1 MKLLTWND
9 ALKTHID
16 VIDQQHHGL
25 VDLINATSTRLAA
38 ETTLGGSEV
47 RQLLGYLKD
56 YAEVHFSTEEALMA
70 LFGLAPDYMDRHH
83 RNHASFLARV
93 VEMVDD
99 AGEGSVIDGQHVLA
113 FLGDWLV
120 RHIQGEDQRMAQR
133 LHAVRLSVSP
143 SASETPLAARPAQGA
158 GRALLF
164 ADALAQGSADLLA
177 SETDVLALLAESEQA
192 ALVIALDANL
202 MPASVMHATT
212 AAANLLGSSVA
223 ALKSRSVASLFGGGE
238 SARFPVLMSEVLVS
252 GHFEGPL
259 QFVGSHADLI
269 GAQTRVSLLVLQG
282 QTVIL
287 VVFGAAV
294 GLRLVGGRD
303 VSPAAVPS
311 AAESAQVPGDAEG
324 GTVLS
329 RHPLF
334 SMLDRSELA
343 GLESASSLVRL
354 SKGQVLFHKGANPA
368 GLYMVISGH
377 VSLAV
382 ANSRGVEKVIGI
394 FGAQQ
399 VIGEMQVFAGGPSPV
414 TAQSLDPG
422 VVLLIPTVALHQ
434 LRASSPAFAAA
445 AIAYLG
451 NRLNELVGEIEALS
465 LHTAMERIIDHLF
478 EHAAISSR
486 GALEATLPAQKQII
500 ASRINLTPPTLS
512 RAFQQLSEAGL
523 IEVSG
528 RCVTISDR
536 EALLRYRVEY
546 AGG

>member
-16 VIDQQHHGL
+16 VIDQQHRGL
-25 VDLINATSTRLAA
+25 VDLINATSVRMAA
-38 ETTLGGSEV
+38 ETTLGSSEV

-70 LFGLAPDYMDRHH
+70 LFGLAPDYLDRHH
-83 RNHASFLARV
+83 RNHATFLARV
-93 VEMVDD
+93 VEMMDD
-99 AGEGSVIDGQHVLA
+99 TGEDGVLDGQRVLA

-133 LHAVRLSVSP
+133 LHTARLSAP
-143 SASETPLAARPAQGA
+143 SASAVTRPTTRPQHGT
-158 GRALLF
+158 GQVLIF
-164 ADALAQGSADLLA
+164 ADALAQGSAELQA

-192 ALVIALDANL
+192 ALVISLDANL
-202 MPASVMHATT
+202 MPAHVVHATA
-212 AAANLLGSSVA
+212 AAANLLGSSVP
-223 ALKSRSVASLFGGGE
+223 ALKACSAASLFGAGE

-259 QFVGSHADLI
+259 QFVGPHAGLI
-269 GAQTRVSLLVLQG
+269 GAQTRVTLLVLQG

-303 VSPAAVPS
+303 APSAAVPS
-311 AAESAQVPGDAEG
+311 TVGSAQVAGDAEG

-334 SMLDRSELA
+334 ARLSPSELA
-343 GLESASSLVRL
+343 SLEGASSLVRL
-354 SKGQVLFHKGANPA
+354 GKGQVLFHKGSDPA

-377 VSLAV
+377 VGLAV

-399 VIGEMQVFAGGPSPV
+399 VIGEVQVFAGGPSPV
-414 TAQSLDPG
+414 TAQSLDPS
-422 VVLLIPTVALHQ
+422 VVLLIPTVVLHQ

-445 AIAYLG
+445 AVSFLG
-451 NRLNELVGEIEALS
+451 KRLQEFIGEIEALS

-478 EHAAISSR
+478 EHAALNSR

-500 ASRINLTPPTLS
+500 ASRLNLTPPTLS

-528 RCVTISDR
+528 RCVTIPDR
-536 EALLRYRVEY
+536 DALLRYRVEH

>member
-99 AGEGSVIDGQHVLA
+99 AGEGGAIDGQHVLA

-133 LHAVRLSVSP
+133 LHAVRLSVTRP
-143 SASETPLAARPAQGA
+143 AAETRPAQGA

-223 ALKSRSVASLFGGGE
+223 ALKSRSAASLFGSRE

-259 QFVGSHADLI
+259 QFVGPHADLI

-311 AAESAQVPGDAEG
+311 AAERAQVPGDAEG

-334 SMLDRSELA
+334 SGLGRSELA

-354 SKGQVLFHKGANPA
+354 TKGQVLFHKGANPA

-382 ANSRGVEKVIGI
+382 ANSRDVEKVIGI

-434 LRASSPAFAAA
+434 LLASSPAFAAA

-451 NRLNELVGEIEALS
+451 NRLHELVGEIEALS

-500 ASRINLTPPTLS
+500 ASRLNLTPPTLS

-528 RCVTISDR
+528 RCVTIPDR